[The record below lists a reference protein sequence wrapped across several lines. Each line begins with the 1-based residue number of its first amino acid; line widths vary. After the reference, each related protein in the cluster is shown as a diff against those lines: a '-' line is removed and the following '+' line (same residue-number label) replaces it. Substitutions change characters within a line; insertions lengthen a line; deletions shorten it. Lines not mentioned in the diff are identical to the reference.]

1 MFLLI
6 GIFMMWLMI
15 FGVGCLY
22 YGIVNKEKEEHII
35 KIFTLSILIATLTW
49 LFGAYFIAFEGKFDT
64 ILSLN
69 DNNFDKIINIL
80 FQLCFCL
87 YAVVMLI
94 GSVIDRITLKQV
106 IIIVPIWGVF
116 VYTPLVNFFWTDSG
130 FINKL
135 GALDFSGGMVVHLS
149 AGISSFILALI
160 LGKSNT
166 KSSKPRNAWIYIG
179 MVFITLGW
187 FMFNAGPVGEL
198 NGESALILLKSLLA
212 IIAGGISWT
221 LGNYILEK
229 DIQTDILLNG
239 MIVGLVTSTSSVGYV
254 NTFQIILI
262 VFFASF
268 FTYFIMKS
276 INKKFEFDD
285 VVDSFAM
292 NGFGGLLG
300 SLGTILFIKNI
311 FIGQLVG
318 IFITVLLSVVVTFIV
333 AKIVNR
339 NARDIILANERISS
353 YDKEKIVTL
362 EEFEKNLT

>member
-49 LFGAYFIAFEGKFDT
+49 LFGGYFLAFEGKWDT
-64 ILSLN
+64 IFSLGN
-69 DNNFDKIINIL
+69 KDFDKIISIL

-94 GSVIDRITLKQV
+94 GSVIDRFTIKQTL
-106 IIIVPIWGVF
+106 IIVPIWIVF
-116 VYTPLVNFFWTDSG
+116 VYTPLVNFFWTDNG

-198 NGESALILLKSLLA
+198 NGKSVLIILKSLLA

-221 LGNYILEK
+221 LGNYILEN
-229 DIQTDILLNG
+229 DIQTDTLLNG
-239 MIVGLVTSTSSVGYV
+239 MIVGLVTSTSSIGYV
-254 NTFQIILI
+254 NTLQIILI
-262 VFFASF
+262 VFFSSL
-268 FTYFIMKS
+268 FTYFVMNY
-276 INKKFEFDD
+276 INRIIVVDD
-285 VVDSFAM
+285 VVDSFTM
-292 NGFGGLLG
+292 NGFGGLFG
-300 SLGTILFIKNI
+300 SIGTILFIRNSAL
-311 FIGQLVG
+311 GQIAG
-318 IFITVLLSVVVTFIV
+318 ILLTILISVVVTFIFG
-333 AKIVNR
+333 KLI
-339 NARDIILANERISS
+339 
-353 YDKEKIVTL
+353 EKV
-362 EEFEKNLT
+362 